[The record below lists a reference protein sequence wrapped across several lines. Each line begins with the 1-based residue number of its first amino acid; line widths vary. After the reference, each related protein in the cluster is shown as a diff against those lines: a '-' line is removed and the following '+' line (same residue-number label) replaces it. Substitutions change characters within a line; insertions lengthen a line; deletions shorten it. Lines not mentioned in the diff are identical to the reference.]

1 MRDAN
6 MSKIFS
12 EENGIYQIDCSKAIW
27 ATDQIHEIYHNAGVQ
42 LKDSDFLVEDQES
55 LYLIEYKN
63 ANISNAEKPD
73 AFKPEE
79 DKMVN
84 KVVQKFYDSLHYLYL
99 TNKKKPLE
107 YIYVLEYPKGD
118 VVTRKRLRNKMKQ
131 RLPFELQN
139 NIGMGKKLLE
149 KVDVLS
155 IDEWNA
161 HEKYGAFP
169 ITQVTT

>member
-1 MRDAN
+1 
-6 MSKIFS
+6 MSKIFA
-12 EENGIYQIDCSKAIW
+12 EENGIYQIDCSKAVW

-42 LKDSDFLVEDQES
+42 LKDSDFLVEDQEL

-84 KVVQKFYDSLHYLYL
+84 KVVQKFYDSLHYIYL
-99 TNKKKPLE
+99 INKKKPLE
-107 YIYVLEYPKGD
+107 YIYVVEYPKGD

-131 RLPFELQN
+131 RLPFELQS

-149 KVDVLS
+149 KVEVLS

>member
-1 MRDAN
+1 